1 MKEVLVVHYSQSGQL
16 TDILHN
22 VVRPLEDDPNIQLSY
37 YQLRPKVEFEFPWKS
52 EKFFDTFP
60 ETYLQL
66 PQAIEPPNADILSKK
81 YDLIILGYQVWFLT
95 PSIPF
100 NSFLKSAAAKQLLNN
115 TPVITV
121 IGCRNLWMMAQEKVK
136 QLIVANQAKLVGH
149 IVLQDR
155 HINHISVITISHWMF
170 SGKKDRYLGIFPK
183 PGVSDKD
190 IQAAIKFGHPIQAAL
205 LNNNFHSLQENLLA
219 LDAVQVKSFLI
230 TVDKRANFLFGKWA
244 NLIIKKGK
252 PGEAQRLKWT
262 KLFSYY
268 LQFAIWIIAPI
279 VFIIFLLTFLPMY
292 RNIQKDKTYY
302 SSVKL
307 R

>member
-1 MKEVLVVHYSQSGQL
+1 MKEVLIIHYSQSGQL

-22 VVRPLEDDPNIQLSY
+22 VVQPLENDANIQLSY
-37 YQLRPKVEFEFPWKS
+37 YSLRPKKEFEFPWKS

-66 PQAIEPPNADILSKK
+66 PQAIEPPTVDILNKK

-100 NSFLKSAAAKQLLNN
+100 NSFLKSATAKQLLNN

-136 QLIVANQAKLVGH
+136 QLLVAHQANLVGH

-155 HINHISVITISHWMF
+155 HLNHISVITISHWMF

-183 PGVSDKD
+183 PGVSDED
-190 IQAAIKFGHPIQAAL
+190 IQAATKFGFPIRAAL
-205 LNNNFHSLQENLLA
+205 LENNFSTLQKKLLT

-252 PGEAQRLKWT
+252 PGEVQRLRWT
-262 KLFSYY
+262 RLFSYY

-292 RNIQKDKTYY
+292 RSIQKEKTYY